1 MSNIKNLVRAE
12 CTVETARGLMQV
24 AHFLFDH
31 AEGDDW
37 QQLRTPFGC
46 LMNMISAELGRV
58 SSNVDQ
64 LYADH
69 HAANQNRR
77 AAL

>member
-1 MSNIKNLVRAE
+1 MSTITHLVRTE
-12 CTVETARGLMQV
+12 CTVETALGLMQV

-37 QQLRTPFGC
+37 QQMRTPLGH
-46 LMNMISAELGRV
+46 LMNTISAELGRA
-58 SSNVDQ
+58 SSSVET

-77 AAL
+77 A

>member
-1 MSNIKNLVRAE
+1 MSKISHIVATD
-12 CTVETARGLMQV
+12 CTVETALGLMQV

-37 QQLRTPFGC
+37 QQIRTPFGY
-46 LMNMISAELGRV
+46 LMNTISAELGRA
-58 SSNVDQ
+58 SGNVDQ
-64 LYADH
+64 LYSDH

-77 AAL
+77 A

>member
-1 MSNIKNLVRAE
+1 MPKITNIARTE
-12 CTVETARGLMQV
+12 CTVETALGLMQV

-46 LMNMISAELGRV
+46 LMNTISAELGRA
-58 SSNVDQ
+58 SGNVER

-69 HAANQNRR
+69 HANQNRR
-77 AAL
+77 A